1 MDMVC
6 NVRVAARSGGEERV
20 FTGFGTLSMDSNG
33 FAVHYEDG
41 QDSIELTLRNGVFC
55 MERHGETNLSA
66 RFCLGEET
74 EMQILLGDMRGAL
87 PIRTYILKKQDF
99 SDKIL
104 LTLGYRLGEGEH
116 STPFYLQMQFSFSEE
131 P

>member
-6 NVRVAARSGGEERV
+6 NVRIAAKSGGEERI
-20 FTGFGTLSMDSNG
+20 FTGFGTLSLDPNG

-41 QDSIELTLRNGVFC
+41 QDSIELTFGNGVFC
-55 MERHGETNLSA
+55 MERRGETNLSA

-74 EMQILLGDMRGAL
+74 EMQILLGEMRGAL
-87 PIRTYILKKQDF
+87 PIRTHILKKQDL
-99 SDKIL
+99 SDHIHF
-104 LTLGYRLGEGEH
+104 TLGYDLGEGEY
-116 STPFYLQMQFSFSEE
+116 STPFLLQMQFHFSEE